1 MNRKVIL
8 CRCADVTTADVQH
21 AVDTGFDSLE
31 EVKRYTGFGTGP
43 CQGKDCLRLVANH
56 LAKCTGSPC
65 ENLTPFTSRP
75 PLCPVPL
82 AALAHGP
89 THTTSKGT
97 TATAAP
103 VEVATPTVV
112 VSTSKATAIQCD
124 IAIVGGGI
132 MGLALAYELAMQ
144 GITNVAVL
152 EAGHL
157 ASGASGRNGGGVRQ
171 QWSSAMNIQLMQESV
186 ALCRSFASRMHT
198 NIWMRQGGYL
208 FLTTTNARLERMEK
222 NVAVQNHYGVGTRMI
237 SAKDAAAIV
246 PELNTEGIVG
256 ACYNGTDGVVFP
268 WPFLWGYAEAAKAKG
283 VTVKTF
289 CPVTAIEECS
299 DGFLLQT
306 PQATYRAQRVIN
318 ASGAWSGK
326 VAKLV
331 GLTLP
336 TWPARHEIFST
347 EGLKPF
353 LKPMVSLMDTGLY
366 ASQSM
371 RGEIVGGITHQGPR
385 DAQLSSAGEI
395 AIGSQFNFL
404 QAMGSALTSLMP
416 RLGSVKVV
424 RQWAGPY
431 DHSPDGSPLVGN
443 MPQLPGFY
451 VCCGFVGHGFMMAP
465 VVAKH
470 YAAYLAGKSSHDMF
484 RQWRPSRFAEGAAVT
499 EDWNIG

>member
-8 CRCADVTTADVQH
+8 CRCEDVTTADIQH

-56 LAKCTGSPC
+56 ISKCTGRPC
-65 ENLTPFTSRP
+65 ETLTPFTSRP
-75 PLCPVPL
+75 PLCPIPL
-82 AALAHGP
+82 AALVHGP
-89 THTTSKGT
+89 SHTDAKEVAVSDVPIED
-97 TATAAP
+97 AP
-103 VEVATPTVV
+103 VVRASITSSSPTE
-112 VSTSKATAIQCD
+112 CD

-132 MGLALAYELAMQ
+132 MGLALAYELALQ
-144 GITNVAVL
+144 GITNVVVL

-198 NIWMRQGGYL
+198 NVWMRQGGYL

-222 NVAVQNHYGVGTRMI
+222 NVAIQNQNGVGTRMI
-237 SAKDAAAIV
+237 TAKEAAAIV
-246 PELNTEGIVG
+246 PELNTKGIVG
-256 ACYNGTDGVVFP
+256 ACYNSTDGIVFP

-283 VTVKTF
+283 VTVSTF
-289 CPVTAIEECS
+289 CPVVAIEQS
-299 DGFLLQT
+299 GTAFILQT
-306 PQATYRAQRVIN
+306 PRGTYRAQRVIN

-326 VAKLV
+326 VAKLL
-331 GLTLP
+331 GIALP

-353 LKPMVSLMDTGLY
+353 LKPMVSVMDTGLY

-385 DAQLSSAGEI
+385 DALLSATGQLAM
-395 AIGSQFNFL
+395 GSQFNFL
-404 QAMGSALTSLMP
+404 QAMGSALTSLIP
-416 RLGSVKVV
+416 RMGSVKVV

-431 DHSPDGSPLVGN
+431 DHSPDGSPLVGQ
-443 MPQLPGFY
+443 MPNLPGFY

-470 YAAYLAGKSSHDMF
+470 YAAYLAGKATHKMF
-484 RQWRPSRFAEGAAVT
+484 HQWRPGRFADGEAVT